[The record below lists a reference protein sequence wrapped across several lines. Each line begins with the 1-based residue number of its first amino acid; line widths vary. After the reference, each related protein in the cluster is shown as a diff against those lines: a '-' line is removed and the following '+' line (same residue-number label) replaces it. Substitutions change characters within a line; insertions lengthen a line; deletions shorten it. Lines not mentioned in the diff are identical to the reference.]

1 MALVDNVCNS
11 PNLASLEVWLQKI
24 PYAVFLGIEAKLYE
38 ADILF
43 TLPEDKRLIGNPS
56 LPALHGG
63 DIGAFMEQA
72 AALHLIAHMDKPVLP
87 KIINFSIDY
96 LQPARLRDTY
106 AKCRLNRQGRFISN
120 ITITAWQE
128 HADQPNAV
136 ARAHF
141 LTPEYK

>member
-1 MALVDNVCNS
+1 MPLADNVRS
-11 PNLASLEVWLQKI
+11 ASNIETLTLWLQKV

-63 DIGAFMEQA
+63 VVGAFMEQA
-72 AALHLIAHMDKPVLP
+72 AALHLIAHMDKPALP
-87 KIINFSIDY
+87 KIINFSLDY

-106 AKCRLNRQGRFISN
+106 AKCRLSRQGRFISN

-128 HADQPNAV
+128 HVDQPNAI

-141 LTPEYK
+141 LTP